1 MHKILSE
8 MNNLR
13 GGRLVLTAGILHVI
27 FSMLAQI
34 WNINQYTP
42 PVIFIR
48 VLSQISWIGHYVVF
62 LAFLYLL
69 TRHKQGVLIA
79 AALYAPSVLWSILS
93 MFLSPRS
100 HMGIEVIG
108 TITYVLRVSGFLVA
122 GFMIYRR
129 LGLYGAL
136 MVAGMA
142 LSTNQ
147 NLRFWDIPFY
157 TTKSF
162 DLLLLLLAIL
172 ASASKY
178 VVLLYW
184 HRLYESGAAAD
195 ALLFRKV
202 DISAGMAKWKGTIVF
217 LLLGWAV
224 FFMSVGLSKS
234 LASMVYQI
242 SINGAEALRSIWVL
256 SFILNVVAFL
266 FMVWCFRKF
275 ILEQYYAAG
284 SIPGWGYWALVLP
297 LLRFIPWL
305 TLPMKAARE
314 RTAADG
320 HATFRMHRTMDNDH
334 FKSLYWLLFITTGL
348 AKIFLEIAQMRT
360 LDMTL
365 VFIMAFAAIASVGI
379 TMAYLNVAKAYN
391 FIAIFAG
398 LIFFPFVVVSVMRD
412 QDAANGHFTYLPG
425 LVSLYLLHPLF
436 HPERIVPYPELP
448 VQTAIIHPDSE

>member
-1 MHKILSE
+1 

-27 FSMLAQI
+27 FSMLVQI
-34 WNINQYTP
+34 WRLNINEYTP
-42 PVIFIR
+42 PDISIR
-48 VLSQISWIGHYVVF
+48 VLSQIGWIGHFVVF
-62 LAFLYLL
+62 LTFLYLL
-69 TRHKQGVLIA
+69 TRHEKAILIA

-93 MFLSPRS
+93 MFMSPQS
-100 HMGIEVIG
+100 HMGLEAIG
-108 TITYVLRVSGFLVA
+108 TITYALRIAGLLMA

-129 LGLYGAL
+129 LGFYGAL
-136 MVAGMA
+136 IVAGMY
-142 LSTNQ
+142 LLTSQ
-147 NLRFWDIPFY
+147 HLRLWDIPFY

-162 DLLLLLLAIL
+162 DLLLLLLASL

-202 DISAGMAKWKGTIVF
+202 DMSAGMAKWKGTVVF

-224 FFMSVGLSKS
+224 FFMAVGLPKN
-234 LASMVYQI
+234 LASMVYKI
-242 SINGAEALRSIWVL
+242 SSNGAEALLSSVVP

-266 FMVWCFRKF
+266 FTVWCFRKF

-305 TLPMKAARE
+305 TLPMKAARK

-320 HATFRMHRTMDNDH
+320 HATFRMHRTIDNDH

-348 AKIFLEIAQMRT
+348 AKIFLEVAQMRT
-360 LDMTL
+360 IDMTL
-365 VFIMAFAAIASVGI
+365 VFIMAFASIASVGV

-412 QDAANGHFTYLPG
+412 PDAVNNQFTYLPG
-425 LVSLYLLHPLF
+425 LVSLYMLHPLF

-448 VQTAIIHPDSE
+448 AETAIIHPDS